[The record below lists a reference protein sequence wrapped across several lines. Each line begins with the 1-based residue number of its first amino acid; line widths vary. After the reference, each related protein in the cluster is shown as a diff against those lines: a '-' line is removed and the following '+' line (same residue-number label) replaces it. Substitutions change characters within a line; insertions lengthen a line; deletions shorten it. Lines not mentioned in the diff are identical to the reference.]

1 MGPFEMVVA
10 IVVVV
15 TVCGVISEW
24 LKNRRKQLDGGASR
38 QVREELAELRER
50 VEALEAIVT
59 DRRSRLRDEFD
70 RL

>member
-15 TVCGVISEW
+15 TVSGVISEW
-24 LKNRRKQLDGGASR
+24 LKTRRKQLDGGAGR
-38 QVREELAELRER
+38 KVTEELAELRER

-59 DRRSRLRDEFD
+59 DRRSHLRDQFD